1 MIHASFNASGDLKN
15 FAPLLAKVILGS
27 AILIVL
33 FIVLFIAAVTLSFI
47 LRKKAEN
54 ADRDNL

>member
-1 MIHASFNASGDLKN
+1 MIHASFNAGGDLKN

-33 FIVLFIAAVTLSFI
+33 FIVLFIAAVVLSFI
-47 LRKKAEN
+47 LRKRAERE
-54 ADRDNL
+54 DL